1 MSSKKH
7 TKSNGQKGNLK
18 TWVTNNWVSLFTLL
32 ISSLAL
38 WVSFQSNQLTKANS
52 SSFINIVSEVFE
64 AETMMIL
71 GCQHKNS
78 YYVHYYVVNEY
89 TFSNTGGRAVSL
101 VKVNLH
107 RGDDEYKV
115 KVFMPQ
121 SFDARSLEA
130 PPDLD
135 FYHGLVFTDSLG
147 TAIIVP
153 TKAEPINLPLSID
166 SGSGEKWLFQGDT
179 FDIFDNI
186 DKARQV
192 IASLRDEKNI
202 FSWEF
207 TFSDGSIVKSDK
219 IIVSYSYGDI
229 SQDFPECQNEP

>member
-1 MSSKKH
+1 MNE
-7 TKSNGQKGNLK
+7 T
-18 TWVTNNWVSLFTLL
+18 
-32 ISSLAL
+32 
-38 WVSFQSNQLTKANS
+38 
-52 SSFINIVSEVFE
+52 FE
-64 AETMMIL
+64 SETMMIL
-71 GCQHKNS
+71 GCQYKNS
-78 YYVHYYVVNEY
+78 YYAHYYVVNEY
-89 TFSNTGGRAVSL
+89 TFSNAGGRAVSL
-101 VKVNLH
+101 VKVSLH

-121 SFDARSLEA
+121 SFDARSLES

-179 FDIFDNI
+179 FDVFDNA

-192 IASLRDEKNI
+192 IASLRDGKNI

-207 TFSDGSIVKSDK
+207 TFSDSSIVRSDK